1 MTHNNK
7 TDKLGTGILL
17 LVFGLLFLGMN
28 TNVLPWHFRDLF
40 FNGQYLLIIIGLV
53 LLFTKERK
61 FGGIMLLT
69 IGVGI
74 LLARSFHLPVPLFR
88 ILIPLGLI
96 IGGISLVFRK
106 RNNVQQRVSKKQ
118 REEEELFPKEIYG
131 EDFHK
136 MSNFNKNDD

>member
-1 MTHNNK
+1 M
-7 TDKLGTGILL
+7 
-17 LVFGLLFLGMN
+17 
-28 TNVLPWHFRDLF
+28 
-40 FNGQYLLIIIGLV
+40 
-53 LLFTKERK
+53 
-61 FGGIMLLT
+61 
-69 IGVGI
+69 
-74 LLARSFHLPVPLFR
+74 
-88 ILIPLGLI
+88 GLI

>member
-17 LVFGLLFLGMN
+17 LVFGLLFLGIN
-28 TNVLPWHFRDLF
+28 TNVLPWRIRDLF
-40 FNGQYLLIIIGLV
+40 FHGQYLLIFVGLV

-61 FGGIMLLT
+61 FGGILLLT
-69 IGVGI
+69 IGVGM
-74 LLARSFHLPVPLFR
+74 LLARSFHLPVPFFR

-106 RNNVQQRVSKKQ
+106 KNTVQRISKKQ